1 MTTSQFTL
9 PDLGEGLTEAEIVRW
24 LVKVGDRVTVDQ
36 PIVEVETAKATVEL
50 PTPYAGIVTTQPAA
64 EGDVVAVGSTLIT
77 IADPTDEPLSPRTGA
92 PNATH
97 ETASK
102 AASADESPGR
112 GRSAESPE
120 AARYV
125 EEERAGSGNVL
136 VGYGTSTTG
145 RRRRVPRRPATAG
158 TDRPLVIS
166 PVVRR
171 LARENAVDLTAI
183 TGSAPGGVIT
193 RADVTEAITASR
205 TTPPAESAP
214 QTSEPAPRTG
224 TPLPLPVLERIPLR
238 GARRAAADLFTRSR
252 REIPEATTWVD
263 VDATELVQLR
273 QTLNAKRPIG
283 LLALIARFV
292 IAGLARHPIL
302 NSRVDTEAGE
312 VVVLDGVN
320 LGFAAQTDHGLVVPV
335 IKQAHKLSA
344 AALHDELTR
353 LTAAAR
359 DGALTPADLTGGTFT
374 LNNYG
379 VFGVD
384 GAAPII
390 NHPETAI
397 LGLGRIL
404 DRPWAVDGTLAV
416 RKIAQLSFAFDHR
429 VCDGGTA
436 AAFLRFIADSI
447 EDPRQ
452 ALTTL

>member
-24 LVKVGDRVTVDQ
+24 LVKVGDQVTVDQ

-50 PTPYAGIVTTQPAA
+50 PTPYAGVVTAQPAA
-64 EGDVVAVGSTLIT
+64 EGDVVAVGAPIIT
-77 IADPTDEPLSPRTGA
+77 ITD
-92 PNATH
+92 
-97 ETASK
+97 
-102 AASADESPGR
+102 AA
-112 GRSAESPE
+112 
-120 AARYV
+120 AARYI

-136 VGYGTSTTG
+136 VGYGTSATG
-145 RRRRVPRRPATAG
+145 RARRVPRRPATAG
-158 TDRPLVIS
+158 TGKPLVIS

-171 LARENAVDLTAI
+171 LARENAVDLTTL

-193 RADVTEAITASR
+193 RADVTNAITASQA
-205 TTPPAESAP
+205 TLPE
-214 QTSEPAPRTG
+214 EPAPQASA
-224 TPLPLPVLERIPLR
+224 PLPLPVLERIPLR
-238 GARRAAADLFTRSR
+238 GARRAAAELFTRSR

-273 QTLNAKRPIG
+273 RTLNAKRPIG

-292 IAGLARHPIL
+292 IAGLARHPVL

-312 VVVLDGVN
+312 ILVLDGVN

-335 IKQAHKLSA
+335 IKDAHRLSA

-397 LGLGRIL
+397 LGLGRII

-436 AAFLRFIADSI
+436 ASFLRFMADSI
-447 EDPRQ
+447 EDPQQ